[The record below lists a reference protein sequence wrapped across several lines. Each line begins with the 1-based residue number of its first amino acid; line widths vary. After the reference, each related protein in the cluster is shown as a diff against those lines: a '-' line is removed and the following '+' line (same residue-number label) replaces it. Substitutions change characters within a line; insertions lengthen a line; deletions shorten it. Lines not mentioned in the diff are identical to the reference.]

1 MKLKA
6 QTLFAFM
13 FYATLCYIMIV
24 GKEIPQALLVIVATI
39 NGFYYGNKTVKKR
52 TTGDKG
58 LKNTV

>member
-52 TTGDKG
+52 SG
-58 LKNTV
+58 V